1 MIELINIE
9 INPLDLIGKKYKV
22 YDNSYNFNTI
32 TRQWENLCD
41 IKKNGIKK
49 EFTIISIPFKAM
61 TETSIGTT
69 DIHTFILVKDDDSD
83 AVYQVLFMDRGLV
96 L

>member
-32 TRQWENLCD
+32 TRQWENLYD
-41 IKKNGIKK
+41 MKKNGIKK

-61 TETSIGTT
+61 TEISVEKN
-69 DIHTFILVKDDDSD
+69 DVHTFILVKDDDSD
-83 AVYQVLFMDRGLV
+83 AVYQVLFIDRGLI

>member
-32 TRQWENLCD
+32 TRQWENLYD
-41 IKKNGIKK
+41 MKKNGIKK
-49 EFTIISIPFKAM
+49 EFTIISIPFKVIV
-61 TETSIGTT
+61 EKN
-69 DIHTFILVKDDDSD
+69 DVHTFILVKDDDSD
-83 AVYQVLFMDRGLV
+83 AVYQVLFIDRGLV

>member
-1 MIELINIE
+1 M
-9 INPLDLIGKKYKV
+9 IGKKYKV

-32 TRQWENLCD
+32 TRQWESLCD
-41 IKKNGIKK
+41 MKKNGIKK

-61 TETSIGTT
+61 TEISVEKN
-69 DIHTFILVKDDDSD
+69 DVHTFILVKDDDSD
-83 AVYQVLFMDRGLV
+83 AVYQVLFIDRGLV